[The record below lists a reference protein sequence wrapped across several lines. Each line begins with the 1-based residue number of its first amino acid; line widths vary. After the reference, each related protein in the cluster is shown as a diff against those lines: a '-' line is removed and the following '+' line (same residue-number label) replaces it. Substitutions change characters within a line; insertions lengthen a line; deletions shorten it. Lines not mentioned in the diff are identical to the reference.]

1 MYVTVT
7 GSETAPQFFAFVFF
21 VRRGWVIPF
30 AETSVFS
37 FSGHFSILLR
47 LPSIVS
53 LEKYL

>member
-1 MYVTVT
+1 VYVTVT

-21 VRRGWVIPF
+21 VLRGSVIPL

-37 FSGHFSILLR
+37 FSGHLSILLR

-53 LEKYL
+53 MEKF

>member
-1 MYVTVT
+1 VYVTVT
-7 GSETAPQFFAFVFF
+7 GSETAPQFFAVVFF
-21 VRRGWVIPF
+21 VHRGWVIPL

-53 LEKYL
+53 LEKF